1 MTLAKK
7 PFKMPTMKQD
17 RELAPSRRRQR
28 RSGSSFRNA
37 CRSRFR
43 SHLLRSQP
51 RRKNPRTCCEGPFGE
66 VLRATAP
73 MAKVNPFRFSTKYQD
88 DETDLLYYGYRYY
101 SAGTGRWL
109 NHDPLTDEAFA
120 RGLPFWA
127 KRRFR
132 RNATLVQDSMLTSS
146 ARQFSRTTL
155 LTSGPKGPSSLLGN
169 ISPILPIV
177 RETSNPYRFVENASI
192 VFIDELGLK
201 PCSSCSAADI
211 KREGIARGLEY
222 IHRSIEEN
230 REYGAKICCNDCLS
244 RVYSA
249 NVVYGPIGEGTVNVA
264 NSKCSFGDKIVADW
278 HTHPDGSTQT
288 GGPNQTSEDKGSV
301 TAAASP
307 SGYDC
312 DYVGFMTNSHLDTT
326 MMDGQ
331 GVETTVGTSSGDM
344 NPLSE

>member
-1 MTLAKK
+1 VLRLRHHRAEPITAFPLSQASPASPTPGPIRPSVAKTCRLSLPLKRATPRNRQDLDGLRMTLAKK

-51 RRKNPRTCCEGPFGE
+51 LRKNPRTCCEGPFGE

-155 LTSGPKGPSSLLGN
+155 L
-169 ISPILPIV
+169 
-177 RETSNPYRFVENASI
+177 RR
-192 VFIDELGLK
+192 
-201 PCSSCSAADI
+201 
-211 KREGIARGLEY
+211 R
-222 IHRSIEEN
+222 
-230 REYGAKICCNDCLS
+230 
-244 RVYSA
+244 
-249 NVVYGPIGEGTVNVA
+249 
-264 NSKCSFGDKIVADW
+264 
-278 HTHPDGSTQT
+278 
-288 GGPNQTSEDKGSV
+288 
-301 TAAASP
+301 
-307 SGYDC
+307 
-312 DYVGFMTNSHLDTT
+312 
-326 MMDGQ
+326 
-331 GVETTVGTSSGDM
+331 
-344 NPLSE
+344 